1 MKTFELSK
9 EIIQEISNL
18 ISNKKNKE
26 IKKLV
31 DGIHYADL
39 AEIINELES
48 IERIYLIKII
58 DSDKTSDVLTEVDE
72 DVREEILKTLSEK
85 EIAGEI
91 KELDSDDAVDILSEL
106 SDEKQEK
113 VISLIKD
120 ESITENIRE
129 LLNYDEDSAGGLMA
143 KELISVNENW
153 SVLKC
158 LREIRKQAKD
168 IKRVHSIYVLNK
180 KKILIGRLSLKDL
193 ITSPSKSKIQEIYI
207 PKVDY
212 VHVNDSAD
220 EVAKLMS
227 KYDLEAIPVVG
238 DNNELLGRITI
249 DDIVDFIKDE
259 AEEDYLLAAGIS
271 NDVEADDSIFELT
284 KARLPWLIL
293 GLFGGLGSV
302 FILESFENIM
312 ASKELRALFFY
323 TPLIAAMAGNVGVQ
337 SSAIVVQG
345 LANDVIKGSL
355 ISRLIKEVSLTI
367 LNGLILSIII
377 ILFGLIINQSL
388 EMSITISV
396 SMIFVIIVA
405 ALIGTSVP
413 IILDK
418 FGIDPAIATGPFIT
432 TGNDVIGILLFFY
445 IAKLILCL
453 LYTSDAADE

>member
-9 EIIQEISNL
+9 EIIQEISQL

-26 IKKLV
+26 IKKKV
-31 DGIHYADL
+31 KEIHYADL
-39 AEIINELES
+39 AEIINELNFQES
-48 IERIYLIKII
+48 IYLIKLI
-58 DSDKTSDVLTEVDE
+58 DSDKTSDVLTELDE
-72 DVREEILKTLSEK
+72 DVREKILERLSEK

-91 KELDSDDAVDILSEL
+91 KELDSDDAADILSEL

-120 ESITENIRE
+120 ENITDNIRE
-129 LLNYDEDSAGGLMA
+129 LLNYEEDSAGGLMA

-153 SVLKC
+153 SVLTC

-168 IKRVHSIYVLNK
+168 ITRVHSIYVLNK
-180 KKILIGRLSLKDL
+180 KKVLIGRLSLKDL
-193 ITSPSKSKIQEIYI
+193 ITSPSKSKIKEIYI

-212 VHVNDSAD
+212 VNVNDSAD

-227 KYDLEAIPVVG
+227 KYDLEALPVVN
-238 DNNELLGRITI
+238 DKTELLGRITI
-249 DDIVDFIKDE
+249 DDIVDYIKDE

-271 NDVEADDSIFELT
+271 NDVEADDSILELT

-302 FILESFENIM
+302 FILESFESIM
-312 ASKELRALFFY
+312 ATKELRALFFY

-345 LANDVIKGSL
+345 LANDQIKGSL
-355 ISRLIKEVSLTI
+355 ISRLIKEISLTL
-367 LNGLILSIII
+367 LNGIILSLIII
-377 ILFGLIINQSL
+377 VFGLLINQSL

-396 SMIFVIIVA
+396 SMILVIIVA

-413 IILDK
+413 IILEK

-445 IAKLILCL
+445 IAKIILGF
-453 LYTSDAADE
+453 

>member
-9 EIIQEISNL
+9 EIIQEISQL

-26 IKKLV
+26 IKKKV
-31 DGIHYADL
+31 KEIHYADL
-39 AEIINELES
+39 AEIINELNFQES
-48 IERIYLIKII
+48 IYLIKLI
-58 DSDKTSDVLTEVDE
+58 DSDKTSDVLTELDE
-72 DVREEILKTLSEK
+72 DVREKILERLSVK

-91 KELDSDDAVDILSEL
+91 KELDSDDAADILSEL

-120 ESITENIRE
+120 ENITDNIRE
-129 LLNYDEDSAGGLMA
+129 LLNYEEDSAGGLMA

-153 SVLKC
+153 SVLTC

-168 IKRVHSIYVLNK
+168 ITRVHSIYVLNK
-180 KKILIGRLSLKDL
+180 KKVLIGRLSLKDL
-193 ITSPSKSKIQEIYI
+193 ITSPSKSKIKEIYI

-212 VHVNDSAD
+212 VNVNDSAD

-227 KYDLEAIPVVG
+227 KYDLEAIPVV
-238 DNNELLGRITI
+238 NNKTELLGRITI
-249 DDIVDFIKDE
+249 DDIVDYIKDE

-271 NDVEADDSIFELT
+271 NDVEADDSILELT

-302 FILESFENIM
+302 FILESFESIM
-312 ASKELRALFFY
+312 ATKELRALFFY

-345 LANDVIKGSL
+345 LANDQIKGGL
-355 ISRLIKEVSLTI
+355 VSRLIKEISLTL
-367 LNGLILSIII
+367 LNGIILSLIII
-377 ILFGLIINQSL
+377 IFGLLINQSL

-396 SMIFVIIVA
+396 SMILVIIVA

-413 IILDK
+413 IILEK

-445 IAKLILCL
+445 IAKIILGF
-453 LYTSDAADE
+453 

>member
-9 EIIQEISNL
+9 ELIDNISDL
-18 ISNKKNKE
+18 ILKKNNKE
-26 IKKLV
+26 IKKIVKTL
-31 DGIHYADL
+31 HYADL
-39 AEIINELES
+39 AELINELKFDES
-48 IERIYLIKII
+48 LYLLKLI
-58 DSDKTSDVLTEVDE
+58 DSDKTSEVLTELD
-72 DVREEILKTLSEK
+72 DDLRERVLKEFSEK

-106 SDEKQEK
+106 SEEKKEK

-120 ESITENIRE
+120 ENITENIRE
-129 LLNYDEDSAGGLMA
+129 LLNYDEDTAGGLMA

-168 IKRVHSIYVLNK
+168 ITRVHSIYVLNK
-180 KKILIGRLSLKDL
+180 KEELIGRLSLKDL
-193 ITSPSKSKIQEIYI
+193 IMSPSKKKIKQIYI

-212 VHVNDSAD
+212 VNVNDSAED
-220 EVAKLMS
+220 VAKLMR
-227 KYDLEAIPVVG
+227 KYDLEAIPVIN
-238 DNNELLGRITI
+238 DDRQLLGRITI

-259 AEEDYLLAAGIS
+259 AEEDYLLAAGVS
-271 NDVEADDSIFELT
+271 NDVEADDSIFELS

-302 FILESFENIM
+302 FILESFEEIM
-312 ASKELRALFFY
+312 ASESLRALFFY

-345 LANDVIKGSL
+345 LANDLIKGSVL
-355 ISRLIKEVSLTI
+355 KRLVKEVSLTV
-367 LNGLILSIII
+367 LNGIILS
-377 ILFGLIINQSL
+377 LLIIGFGQIVNQSI
-388 EMSITISV
+388 EMSLTISV

-405 ALIGTSVP
+405 ALIGTAVP

-418 FGIDPAIATGPFIT
+418 LDIDPAIATGPFIT

-445 IAKLILCL
+445 TAKIILGF
-453 LYTSDAADE
+453 

>member
-9 EIIQEISNL
+9 EIIQEISQL

-26 IKKLV
+26 IKKKV
-31 DGIHYADL
+31 NEIHYADL
-39 AEIINELES
+39 AEIINELNFQES
-48 IERIYLIKII
+48 IYLIKLI
-58 DSDKTSDVLTEVDE
+58 DSDKTSDVLTELDE
-72 DVREEILKTLSEK
+72 DVREKILERLSEK

-91 KELDSDDAVDILSEL
+91 KELDSDDAADILSEL

-120 ESITENIRE
+120 ENITENIRE
-129 LLNYDEDSAGGLMA
+129 LLNYEEDSAGGLMA

-153 SVLKC
+153 SVLTC

-168 IKRVHSIYVLNK
+168 ITRVHSIYVLNK
-180 KKILIGRLSLKDL
+180 KKVLIGRLSLKDL
-193 ITSPSKSKIQEIYI
+193 ITSPSKSKIKEIYI
-207 PKVDY
+207 PKVDF
-212 VHVNDSAD
+212 VNVNDSAD

-227 KYDLEAIPVVG
+227 KYDLEAIPVVN
-238 DNNELLGRITI
+238 DKTELLGRITI
-249 DDIVDFIKDE
+249 DDIVDYIKDE

-271 NDVEADDSIFELT
+271 NDVEADDSILELT

-302 FILESFENIM
+302 FILENFEGIM
-312 ASKELRALFFY
+312 ATKELRALFFY

-345 LANDVIKGSL
+345 LANDQIKGSL
-355 ISRLIKEVSLTI
+355 ISRLIKEISLTL
-367 LNGLILSIII
+367 LNGIILSLIII
-377 ILFGLIINQSL
+377 VFGLLINQSID
-388 EMSITISV
+388 MSITISV
-396 SMIFVIIVA
+396 SMILVIIVA

-413 IILDK
+413 IILEK

-432 TGNDVIGILLFFY
+432 TGNDVVGILLFFY
-445 IAKLILCL
+445 IAKIILGF
-453 LYTSDAADE
+453 

>member
-9 EIIQEISNL
+9 EIIQEISQL
-18 ISNKKNKE
+18 ISSKKNKE
-26 IKKLV
+26 IKKIV

-39 AEIINELES
+39 AEIINELDFDQ
-48 IERIYLIKII
+48 RIYLIKLI

-72 DVREEILKTLSEK
+72 DVREKILEALSVK

-91 KELDSDDAVDILSEL
+91 KELDSDDAVDILSDL
-106 SDEKQEK
+106 PDEKQEK
-113 VISLIKD
+113 VISFIKD
-120 ESITENIRE
+120 ESKTENIRE
-129 LLNYDEDSAGGLMA
+129 LLNYEEDTAGGLMA

-158 LREIRKQAKD
+158 LREIRRQAKE
-168 IKRVHSIYVLNK
+168 ITRVHSIYVLNRK
-180 KKILIGRLSLKDL
+180 KVLIGRLSLKDL

-227 KYDLEAIPVVG
+227 KYDLEAIPVV
-238 DNNELLGRITI
+238 NNNIELLGRITI
-249 DDIVDFIKDE
+249 DDIVDYIKDE
-259 AEEDYLLAAGIS
+259 AEEDYRLAAGIS
-271 NDVEADDSIFELT
+271 EDVEADDSIFDLT
-284 KARLPWLIL
+284 KARLLWLIL

-302 FILESFENIM
+302 FILESFESIM
-312 ASKELRALFFY
+312 GSKELRSLFFY

-355 ISRLIKEVSLTI
+355 ISRLVKEIGLTI
-367 LNGLILSIII
+367 INGLILSLIL
-377 ILFGLIINQSL
+377 ILFGMVINQSL
-388 EMSITISV
+388 EMSIAISS
-396 SMIFVIIVA
+396 SMVLVIIVA

-432 TGNDVIGILLFFY
+432 TGNDVVGILLFFY
-445 IAKLILCL
+445 VAKIILGF
-453 LYTSDAADE
+453 

>member
-9 EIIQEISNL
+9 ELIDNISDL
-18 ISNKKNKE
+18 ILNKNNKE
-26 IKKLV
+26 SKKIVKTLP
-31 DGIHYADL
+31 YADL
-39 AEIINELES
+39 AELINELKFDES
-48 IERIYLIKII
+48 LYLLKLI
-58 DSDKTSDVLTEVDE
+58 DSDKTSDVLTELDE
-72 DVREEILKTLSEK
+72 DLRERVLKEFSEK

-106 SDEKQEK
+106 SEEKKEK

-120 ESITENIRE
+120 ENITENIRE
-129 LLNYDEDSAGGLMA
+129 LLNYDEDTAGGLMA

-168 IKRVHSIYVLNK
+168 ITRVHSIYVLNK
-180 KKILIGRLSLKDL
+180 KEELIGRLSLKDL
-193 ITSPSKSKIQEIYI
+193 IMSPSKKKIKQIYI

-212 VHVNDSAD
+212 VNVNDSAED
-220 EVAKLMS
+220 VAKLMR
-227 KYDLEAIPVVG
+227 KYDLEAIPVIN
-238 DNNELLGRITI
+238 DDRQLLGRITI

-259 AEEDYLLAAGIS
+259 AEEDYLLAAGVS
-271 NDVEADDSIFELT
+271 NDVEADDSIFELS

-302 FILESFENIM
+302 FILESFEEIM
-312 ASKELRALFFY
+312 ASESLRALFFY

-345 LANDVIKGSL
+345 LANDLIKGSVL
-355 ISRLIKEVSLTI
+355 KRLVKEVSLTV
-367 LNGLILSIII
+367 LNGIILS
-377 ILFGLIINQSL
+377 LLIIGFGQIVNQPI
-388 EMSITISV
+388 EMSLTISV

-405 ALIGTSVP
+405 ALIGTAVP

-418 FGIDPAIATGPFIT
+418 LDIDPAIATGPFIT

-445 IAKLILCL
+445 TAKIILGF
-453 LYTSDAADE
+453 

>member
-9 EIIQEISNL
+9 ELIDNISDL
-18 ISNKKNKE
+18 ILNKNNKE
-26 IKKLV
+26 IKKIVKTL
-31 DGIHYADL
+31 HYADL
-39 AEIINELES
+39 AELINELKFDES
-48 IERIYLIKII
+48 LYLLKLI
-58 DSDKTSDVLTEVDE
+58 DSDKTSDVLTELD
-72 DVREEILKTLSEK
+72 DDLRERVLKEFSEK

-106 SDEKQEK
+106 SEEKKEK

-120 ESITENIRE
+120 ENITENIRE
-129 LLNYDEDSAGGLMA
+129 LLNYDEDTAGGLMA

-168 IKRVHSIYVLNK
+168 ITRVHSIYVLNK
-180 KKILIGRLSLKDL
+180 KEELIGRLSLKDL
-193 ITSPSKSKIQEIYI
+193 IMSPSKKKIKQIYI

-212 VHVNDSAD
+212 VNVNDSGED
-220 EVAKLMS
+220 VAKLMR
-227 KYDLEAIPVVG
+227 KYDLEAIPVIN
-238 DNNELLGRITI
+238 DDRQLLGRITI

-259 AEEDYLLAAGIS
+259 AEEDYLLAAGVS
-271 NDVEADDSIFELT
+271 NDVEADDSIFELS

-302 FILESFENIM
+302 FILESFEEIM
-312 ASKELRALFFY
+312 ASESLRALFFY

-345 LANDVIKGSL
+345 LANDLIKGSVL
-355 ISRLIKEVSLTI
+355 KRLIKEVSLTV
-367 LNGLILSIII
+367 LNGIILS
-377 ILFGLIINQSL
+377 LLIIGFGQIVNQPI
-388 EMSITISV
+388 EMSLTISV

-405 ALIGTSVP
+405 ALIGTAVP

-418 FGIDPAIATGPFIT
+418 LDIDPAIATGPFIT

-445 IAKLILCL
+445 TAKIILGF
-453 LYTSDAADE
+453 

>member
-18 ISNKKNKE
+18 ISSKKNKE

-445 IAKLILCL
+445 IAKLILVF
-453 LYTSDAADE
+453 

>member
-48 IERIYLIKII
+48 TERIYLIKII

-72 DVREEILKTLSEK
+72 DVRDEILKTLSEK

-377 ILFGLIINQSL
+377 IVFGLIINQSL

-396 SMIFVIIVA
+396 SMIFVIMVA

-413 IILDK
+413 ILLDK

-445 IAKLILCL
+445 IAKLILVF
-453 LYTSDAADE
+453 

>member
-9 EIIQEISNL
+9 ELIDNISDL
-18 ISNKKNKE
+18 ILNKNNKE
-26 IKKLV
+26 IKKIVKTL
-31 DGIHYADL
+31 HYADL
-39 AEIINELES
+39 AELINELKFDES
-48 IERIYLIKII
+48 LYLLKLI
-58 DSDKTSDVLTEVDE
+58 DSDKTSDVLTELD
-72 DVREEILKTLSEK
+72 DDLRERVLKEFSEK

-106 SDEKQEK
+106 SEEKKEK

-120 ESITENIRE
+120 ENITENIRE
-129 LLNYDEDSAGGLMA
+129 LLNYDEDTAGGLMA

-168 IKRVHSIYVLNK
+168 ITRVHSIYVLNK
-180 KKILIGRLSLKDL
+180 NKELIGRLSLKDL
-193 ITSPSKSKIQEIYI
+193 IMSPSKKKIKKIYI
-207 PKVDY
+207 HKVDY
-212 VHVNDSAD
+212 VNVNDSGED
-220 EVAKLMS
+220 VAKLMR
-227 KYDLEAIPVVG
+227 KYDLEAIPVIN
-238 DNNELLGRITI
+238 DDRQLLGRITI

-259 AEEDYLLAAGIS
+259 AEEDYLLAAGVS
-271 NDVEADDSIFELT
+271 NDVEADDSIFELS

-302 FILESFENIM
+302 FILESFEEIM
-312 ASKELRALFFY
+312 ASESLRALFFY

-345 LANDVIKGSL
+345 LANDLIKGSVL
-355 ISRLIKEVSLTI
+355 KRLIKEVSLTV
-367 LNGLILSIII
+367 LNGIILS
-377 ILFGLIINQSL
+377 LLIIGFGQIVNQPI
-388 EMSITISV
+388 EMSLTISV

-405 ALIGTSVP
+405 ALIGTAVP

-418 FGIDPAIATGPFIT
+418 LDIDPAIATGPFIT

-445 IAKLILCL
+445 TAKIILVF
-453 LYTSDAADE
+453 

>member
-9 EIIQEISNL
+9 ELIDNISDL
-18 ISNKKNKE
+18 ILNKNNKE
-26 IKKLV
+26 IKKIVKTL
-31 DGIHYADL
+31 HYADL
-39 AEIINELES
+39 AELINELKFDES
-48 IERIYLIKII
+48 LYLLKLI
-58 DSDKTSDVLTEVDE
+58 DSDKTSDVLTELD
-72 DVREEILKTLSEK
+72 DDLRERVLKEFSEK

-106 SDEKQEK
+106 SEEKKEK
-113 VISLIKD
+113 VISFIKD
-120 ESITENIRE
+120 ENITENIRE
-129 LLNYDEDSAGGLMA
+129 LLNYDEDTAGGLMA

-168 IKRVHSIYVLNK
+168 ITRVHSIYVLNK
-180 KKILIGRLSLKDL
+180 KEELIGRLSLKDL
-193 ITSPSKSKIQEIYI
+193 IISPSKKKIKQIYI

-212 VHVNDSAD
+212 VNVNDSAE
-220 EVAKLMS
+220 EVAKLMR
-227 KYDLEAIPVVG
+227 KYDLEAIPVIN
-238 DNNELLGRITI
+238 DDRQLLGRITI

-259 AEEDYLLAAGIS
+259 AEEDYLLAAGVS
-271 NDVEADDSIFELT
+271 NDVEADDSIFELS

-302 FILESFENIM
+302 FILESFEEIM
-312 ASKELRALFFY
+312 ASESLRALFFY

-345 LANDVIKGSL
+345 LANDLIKGSVL
-355 ISRLIKEVSLTI
+355 KRLVKEVSLTV
-367 LNGLILSIII
+367 LNGIILSLFIIG
-377 ILFGLIINQSL
+377 FGQIVNQPI
-388 EMSITISV
+388 EMSLTISV

-405 ALIGTSVP
+405 ALIGTAVP

-418 FGIDPAIATGPFIT
+418 LDIDPAIATGPFIT

-445 IAKLILCL
+445 TAKIILGF
-453 LYTSDAADE
+453 

>member
-9 EIIQEISNL
+9 ELIDNISDL
-18 ISNKKNKE
+18 ILNKNNKE
-26 IKKLV
+26 IKKIVRNL
-31 DGIHYADL
+31 HYADL
-39 AEIINELES
+39 AELVNELKFDES
-48 IERIYLIKII
+48 LYLLKLI
-58 DSDKTSDVLTEVDE
+58 DSDKTSDVLTELD
-72 DVREEILKTLSEK
+72 DDLRERVLKEFSEK

-106 SDEKQEK
+106 SEEKKEK

-120 ESITENIRE
+120 ENITENIRE
-129 LLNYDEDSAGGLMA
+129 LLSYDEDTAGGLMA

-168 IKRVHSIYVLNK
+168 ITRVHSIYVLNK
-180 KKILIGRLSLKDL
+180 KEELIGRLSLKDL
-193 ITSPSKSKIQEIYI
+193 IMSPSKKKIKQIYI

-212 VHVNDSAD
+212 VNVNDSAED
-220 EVAKLMS
+220 VAKLMR
-227 KYDLEAIPVVG
+227 KYDLEAIPVTN
-238 DNNELLGRITI
+238 DDRQLLGRITI

-259 AEEDYLLAAGIS
+259 AEEDYLLAAGVS
-271 NDVEADDSIFELT
+271 NDVEADDSIFELS

-302 FILESFENIM
+302 FILESFEEIM
-312 ASKELRALFFY
+312 ASESLRALFFY

-345 LANDVIKGSL
+345 LANDLIKGSVL
-355 ISRLIKEVSLTI
+355 KRLVKEVSLTV
-367 LNGLILSIII
+367 LNGIILS
-377 ILFGLIINQSL
+377 LLIIGFGQIVNQPI
-388 EMSITISV
+388 EMSLTISV

-405 ALIGTSVP
+405 ALIGTAVP
-413 IILDK
+413 ILLDK
-418 FGIDPAIATGPFIT
+418 LDIDPAIATGPFIT

-445 IAKLILCL
+445 TAKIILGF
-453 LYTSDAADE
+453 

>member
-9 EIIQEISNL
+9 EIIQEISQL

-26 IKKLV
+26 IKKKV
-31 DGIHYADL
+31 KEIHYADL
-39 AEIINELES
+39 AEIINELNFQES
-48 IERIYLIKII
+48 IYLIKLI
-58 DSDKTSDVLTEVDE
+58 DSDKTSDVLTELDE
-72 DVREEILKTLSEK
+72 DVREKILERLSEK

-91 KELDSDDAVDILSEL
+91 KELDSDDAADILSEL
-106 SDEKQEK
+106 SDEKQKK

-120 ESITENIRE
+120 ENITDNIRE
-129 LLNYDEDSAGGLMA
+129 LLNYEEDSAGGLMA

-153 SVLKC
+153 SVLTC

-168 IKRVHSIYVLNK
+168 ITRVHSIYVLNK
-180 KKILIGRLSLKDL
+180 KKVLIGRLSLKDL
-193 ITSPSKSKIQEIYI
+193 ITSPSKSKIKEIYI
-207 PKVDY
+207 PKVDF
-212 VHVNDSAD
+212 VNVNDSAD

-227 KYDLEAIPVVG
+227 KYDLEAIPVVN
-238 DNNELLGRITI
+238 DKTELLGRITI
-249 DDIVDFIKDE
+249 DDIVDYIKDE

-271 NDVEADDSIFELT
+271 NDVEADDSILELT

-302 FILESFENIM
+302 FILESFESIM
-312 ASKELRALFFY
+312 ATKELRALFFY

-345 LANDVIKGSL
+345 LANDQIKGSL
-355 ISRLIKEVSLTI
+355 ISRLIKEISLTL
-367 LNGLILSIII
+367 LNGIILSLIII
-377 ILFGLIINQSL
+377 VFGLLINQSL
-388 EMSITISV
+388 DMSITISV
-396 SMIFVIIVA
+396 SMILVIIVA

-413 IILDK
+413 IILEK

-445 IAKLILCL
+445 IAKIILGF
-453 LYTSDAADE
+453 